1 MMVPLWRLLNPQGL
15 AGLAASL
22 ILALLLLCAKFDTR
36 HWRKQ
41 SARYE
46 ELYRGSAAALAGT
59 IANYRAATAAAE
71 AADRAAVSRIES
83 TQRSINGR
91 SADALD
97 TRLADARARAQRL
110 RLQNRAAAADS
121 GSGSEAAVPGL
132 PGRAPGPAQAASE
145 VGLPAPLSG
154 DDALIATEQA
164 IQLDELIKWVRAQA
178 SVEPASSR

>member
-1 MMVPLWRLLNPQGL
+1 MILPLWRLLNPQGL

-22 ILALLLLCAKFDTR
+22 ILASLLLCAKLDTR

-46 ELYRGSAAALAGT
+46 QLYRDSSAAHAGT

-71 AADRAAVSRIES
+71 AADRAAVTRIET

-110 RLQNRAAAADS
+110 RLQDRSAATDP
-121 GSGSEAAVPGL
+121 GSGAAAAVPGL
-132 PGRAPGPAQAASE
+132 PGRSSGITQATSE
-145 VGLPAPLSG
+145 AGLPA

-164 IQLDELIKWVRAQA
+164 IQLDELINWVRAQA
-178 SVEPASSR
+178 AVEPASSR